1 MKPFDKIAAK
11 VDISLHTKL
20 PRKWKKIGD
29 IVIIDFSTI
38 EKTKQREIAK
48 IYAEE
53 LNVKTIMQRNKITG
67 ELREPKNV
75 ELLYGDETVTEI
87 TEYGIKYKLD
97 LAEIM
102 WSPGNTGWRSA
113 LSGPK
118 EVADFYT
125 FDNPDT
131 IIDYFAGIG
140 YFSIQMARGYPNS
153 KVIAIDKNPN
163 SIKYL
168 KKNIEANH
176 IDNIEVINDDC
187 RNINLKAD
195 IIHLG
200 YIGNTIDF
208 LENASNCLNENGIII
223 FHEVY
228 RNNWL
233 GFRSRSDW
241 KGIPT
246 NFSNLMKEK
255 GLRVM
260 KFNRVKFYGPSTS
273 HIVATLTRLN

>member
-11 VDISLHTKL
+11 ADISLHTKL
-20 PRKWKKIGD
+20 PHKWKKIGD
-29 IVIIDFSTI
+29 IAIIDFSRI
-38 EKTKQREIAK
+38 EKTKHREIAK

-53 LNVKTIMQRNKITG
+53 LNVKTIIQRNKITG

-125 FDNPDT
+125 FNDPDT

-168 KKNIEANH
+168 KKNIEANQ

-223 FHEVY
+223 FHEAY

-273 HIVATLTRLN
+273 HIVATLTKLD

>member
-1 MKPFDKIAAK
+1 MKPFDKIAAR
-11 VDISLHTKL
+11 VDISLRTKL
-20 PRKWKKIGD
+20 PHKWKKIGD
-29 IVIIDFSTI
+29 IAIIDFSTI
-38 EKTKQREIAK
+38 EKSKHKEIAN

-53 LNVKTIMQRNKITG
+53 LNVKTVIQKNKIIG
-67 ELREPKNV
+67 ELREPESV

-125 FDNPDT
+125 FNNPNT

-168 KKNIEANH
+168 KTNVKSNK
-176 IDNIEVINDDC
+176 IDNIEIINDDC

-195 IIHLG
+195 VIHLG

-208 LENASNCLNENGIII
+208 LENASNCLNENGTII

-246 NFSNLMKEK
+246 NFSDLMKEK
-255 GLRVM
+255 GLRVI

-273 HIVATLTRLN
+273 HIVATLTKLD

>member
-1 MKPFDKIAAK
+1 MKPFDKIANK
-11 VDISLHTKL
+11 IESIHHNKL

-29 IVIIDFSTI
+29 IAVIDFTSI
-38 EKTKQREIAK
+38 EEANQKEIAQA
-48 IYAEE
+48 YAKE
-53 LNVKTIMQRNKITG
+53 LNVKTIIQKNKITG
-67 ELREPKNV
+67 ELRQPENV
-75 ELLYGDETVTEI
+75 KLLYGTETITEI
-87 TEYGIKYKLD
+87 LEYGIKYKLD
-97 LAEIM
+97 LAKIM
-102 WSPGNTGWRSA
+102 WSPGNTGWRSV

-118 EVADFYT
+118 EVAEFYT
-125 FDNPDT
+125 FDNPST

-140 YFSIQMARGYPNS
+140 YFSIQMAKGYPDS
-153 KVIAIDKNPN
+153 KVVAIDKNPN

-168 KKNIEANH
+168 KMNVEANLINNIE
-176 IDNIEVINDDC
+176 IVNDDC

-195 IIHLG
+195 VIHLG
-200 YIGNTIDF
+200 YIGSTIDF
-208 LENASNCLNENGIII
+208 VEKASKCLNENGTII

-246 NFSNLMKEK
+246 NFSNLMMEK
-255 GLRVM
+255 GLKVI

-273 HIVATLTRLN
+273 HIVATLAKIN

>member
-1 MKPFDKIAAK
+1 MKPFDKIAEK
-11 VDISLHTKL
+11 VDTALYGKL

-29 IVIIDFSTI
+29 IAVIDFSTI
-38 EKTKQREIAK
+38 EETNHKEIAQ

-53 LNVKTIMQRNKITG
+53 LNVKTIIQKNKIAG
-67 ELREPKNV
+67 ELRKPENLK
-75 ELLYGDETVTEI
+75 LLYGDETVTEI
-87 TEYGIKYKLD
+87 SEYGIKYKLD

-102 WSPGNTGWRSA
+102 WSSGNTGWRSA

-125 FDNPDT
+125 FNNPDT

-140 YFSIQMARGYPNS
+140 YFSIQMAKGYPNS

-168 KKNIEANH
+168 KINVEANE
-176 IDNIEVINDDC
+176 IDNIEIINDDC

-195 IIHLG
+195 VIHLG
-200 YIGNTIDF
+200 YIGNTMDF

-246 NFSNLMKEK
+246 NFSNLMMDK
-255 GLRVM
+255 GLKVI

-273 HIVATLTRLN
+273 HIVATLTKVK